1 LVLGD
6 WIFTLTKTNAV
17 RNYAKEI
24 IKQKR
29 SRNLGTFSKYVK
41 WNDGYFLAITF
52 SAAAT
57 I

>member
-1 LVLGD
+1 M
-6 WIFTLTKTNAV
+6 

-24 IKQKR
+24 IKQKGPEI
-29 SRNLGTFSKYVK
+29 SEPFKLFNKMVY
-41 WNDGYFLAITF
+41 YFLAITF